1 MSQVFRQKLIADHM
15 EMAAAIAADCTTKF
29 KLRSLLPYEDVLGY
43 AQQGL
48 VEAANRYS
56 PQHGTSFRTF
66 SWSRIKGA
74 IIDGV
79 RKTSRQGYSRVEDD
93 LLAEDRAD
101 VLHSRNRDPQ
111 TIEAMADQESLLD
124 PPESRL
130 DRKRLR
136 ARLLKA
142 IDGLPARERDVTL
155 RHYYRGEELVAIS
168 RDKGLCHDYVGR
180 IHTSS
185 IRQLRAALAGT
196 ASSYVSAEAVQ

>member
-1 MSQVFRQKLIADHM
+1 MSEDFRQKLIADHM

-56 PQHGTSFRTF
+56 PEHGTSFRTF

-79 RKTSRQGYSRVEDD
+79 RKTSRQGYHPLEGD
-93 LLAEDRAD
+93 LLGDHRDDAP
-101 VLHSRNRDPQ
+101 HSRNRDPQ

-124 PPESRL
+124 PPENRL

-142 IDGLPARERDVTL
+142 IDELPARERDVTL
-155 RHYYRGEELVAIS
+155 RHYYRGEDLVAIS

-185 IRQLRAALAGT
+185 IRQLRASLAG
-196 ASSYVSAEAVQ
+196 AANSYVSAGAFQ